1 MRRVGIAAAVLFV
14 LTVWLANYAVAHWG
28 TEIPGGTHVV
38 HVGFGLTAPS
48 GVLFAG
54 LAFTLRDIAH
64 RSLGRW
70 VVIGAILL
78 GALLSYL
85 LFAPGFCNALMDLGR
100 ADAVTHRAEIEALLA
115 GAC

>member
-54 LAFTLRDIAH
+54 LAFC
-64 RSLGRW
+64 W
-70 VVIGAILL
+70 AIH
-78 GALLSYL
+78 ARICSR
-85 LFAPGFCNALMDLGR
+85 PSS
-100 ADAVTHRAEIEALLA
+100 
-115 GAC
+115 